1 MNEKTDYATL
11 DKPWLK
17 YYPNYPE
24 NIEEKISMSLYQ
36 FLEQSVENIPNLPAI
51 EYFGI
56 KISFKEYLKRIND
69 YAKSF
74 KEMGIKKGEI
84 VPLVLP
90 NQPECRM
97 MIYAL
102 NILGAISYPIA
113 PSLPTNQLERIINE
127 NEIKNLVM
135 FNGFYDKFQEQMN
148 NNYLKNIISLN
159 GKESIPN
166 SLQFLNYFKQILNK
180 TYVKEEL
187 PKNSKIIPF
196 KEFSLYK
203 KNIKGNIEPYYEP
216 NYIASIIGTS
226 GTTGIPKGVCLTN
239 ENLNTMAIQHMLGN
253 MNINQ
258 NDVLLDILIQSIG
271 YGIAVMHYSACCG
284 IKSILIPQL
293 VTDVAPLFLKY
304 KPNHFTGGPV
314 HAESLEN
321 YIRNANSEELK
332 KIKEVLNNVKNWV
345 SGGASLSPRTEDY
358 LEKFGI
364 TIRQG
369 LGCTENGGA
378 ATYTKHGTY
387 KPRTVGIP
395 LMYTT
400 IGIFKPGTDEELKI
414 GETGEICIT
423 GPTVMK
429 GYLNNESETNNVL
442 KQHNDGKTWIHTQD
456 LGYMDSDGNVYI
468 LDRIKNIFMRTGF
481 KIYPA
486 IVNNFIQSLPN
497 IEESYVMG
505 IEHPKEQIVSVA
517 FISVKNEN
525 IIGEIKETLN
535 IECPKNLDESS
546 TPYQYVFIIGKLPR
560 NLGGKIDRKQLLDMS
575 GINYFENDINTDII
589 ISNKPKIIKR

>member
-1 MNEKTDYATL
+1 MNSKTGYATL

-24 NIEEKISMSLYQ
+24 SIEEKISMSLYQ
-36 FLEQSVENIPNLPAI
+36 FLEKSVENIPNLPAI

-102 NILGAISYPIA
+102 NILGAIPYPIA

-135 FNGFYDKFQEQMN
+135 FNGFYDKFQEPMN
-148 NNYLKNIISLN
+148 NNNLKNIISLN

-166 SLQFLNYFKQILNK
+166 SLQFLNNLKQILNK

-196 KEFSLYK
+196 KEFRLYK
-203 KNIKGNIEPYYEP
+203 KNIKGNIKPYYEP

-332 KIKEVLNNVKNWV
+332 EIKEVLNNVKNWV
-345 SGGASLSPRTEDY
+345 SGGASLSPKTEDY

-429 GYLNNESETNNVL
+429 GYLNNESETNKVL

-481 KIYPA
+481 NIHPA
-486 IVNNFIQSLPN
+486 KVNNFIQSLSN

-505 IEHPKEQIVSVA
+505 IEHPKEQTVPVA

-535 IECPKNLDESS
+535 IECPKNLDEPS